1 MAAPHDF
8 NHVQRKPEMARD
20 LFELIADLAHD
31 ELPFSEIHLVESAPI
46 ALKLPGGLRDL
57 DAEGAIS
64 RASMETF
71 LDRVL
76 HGWKAMLASRHAI
89 DCAIELPS
97 ETRLRMNVHWA
108 NAGQSLRMV
117 MRRIPRD
124 PLSLKDTG
132 LPPFLPR
139 LLLESG
145 KGLVIVTGSTGA
157 GKTTTLFAALR
168 HIMEQREAPP
178 HIITIEEPIE
188 YVLRRPRGV
197 VTQREVGVDT
207 ASFSHGLRESLRQGP
222 DVIMVGE
229 VRDRDT
235 ADTMLRA
242 AESGHLV
249 LATVHSSSAEG
260 VINKIVSLF
269 HPDEQTQS
277 RHVLKNVLIGVIC
290 QVLLPRLQRDG
301 FALAAEILIN
311 NPQVARAIEDPAR
324 MSTLRDFMRR
334 SCSVRSW
341 ARSSAST
348 RAGTVYCMKP
358 KEPLHLAF
366 PQVRCVWNSPGW

>member
-1 MAAPHDF
+1 MSYQMSDLLQLMVSEGGADLHVRVGIPPVIRIHGVLQRVDGPVLRPEDTEELMRSITSEDHIQNIREKGGADF
-8 NHVQRKPEMARD
+8 GFAFGEMARFRVSAFKEKGNFA
-20 LFELIADLAHD
+20 LVLRQIPSKLLTMEQIGIPPTVKELL
-31 ELPFSEIHLVESAPI
+31 
-46 ALKLPGGLRDL
+46 
-57 DAEGAIS
+57 
-64 RASMETF
+64 
-71 LDRVL
+71 
-76 HGWKAMLASRHAI
+76 WK
-89 DCAIELPS
+89 
-97 ETRLRMNVHWA
+97 
-108 NAGQSLRMV
+108 
-117 MRRIPRD
+117 PR
-124 PLSLKDTG
+124 
-132 LPPFLPR
+132 
-139 LLLESG
+139 
-145 KGLVIVTGSTGA
+145 GLVLVTGPTGS
-157 GKTTTLFAALR
+157 GKTTTLASLLNIINEESNHA
-168 HIMEQREAPP
+168 
-178 HIITIEEPIE
+178 HIITIEEPSE

-334 SCSVRSW
+334 SEDKQSRLLNDVLVDLVRAKRVS
-341 ARSSAST
+341 RSDALLASYDRQDLLPALD
-348 RAGTVYCMKP
+348 RAAG
-358 KEPLHLAF
+358 E
-366 PQVRCVWNSPGW
+366 REG

>member
-1 MAAPHDF
+1 MSVELSD
-8 NHVQRKPEMARD
+8 
-20 LFELIADLAHD
+20 LIADLAHD
-31 ELPFSEIHLVESAPI
+31 ELPFSEIHLVEGAPV

-57 DAEGAIS
+57 TEAGVIDRPAMAQ
-64 RASMETF
+64 F

-76 HGWKAMLASRHAI
+76 PGWAATLASARAI

-97 ETRLRMNVHWA
+97 ETRLRVNVHRA
-108 NAGQSLRMV
+108 SAGRSLRMV

-124 PLSLKDTG
+124 PLTLKDTG

-145 KGLVIVTGSTGA
+145 KGLLIVTGSTGA
-157 GKTTTLFAALR
+157 GKTTTLFSALR

-188 YVLRRPRGV
+188 YVLRQPRGV

-207 ASFSHGLRESLRQGP
+207 ASFSQGLRESLRQGP

-260 VINKIVSLF
+260 VISKIVSLF
-269 HPDEQTQS
+269 HPDEQAQS

-324 MSTLRDFMRR
+324 LSTVREFMRR
-334 SCSVRSW
+334 SEDRQSRLLNDVLVDMVRAKRVS
-341 ARSSAST
+341 RSDALLASYDRQDLLPALDRT
-348 RAGTVYCMKP
+348 AG
-358 KEPLHLAF
+358 EAD
-366 PQVRCVWNSPGW
+366 PGR

>member
-1 MAAPHDF
+1 MA
-8 NHVQRKPEMARD
+8 KE
-20 LFELIADLAHD
+20 LSELIADLAHD
-31 ELPFSEIHLVESAPI
+31 ELPFSEIHLVEGAPI

-57 DAEGAIS
+57 DDEGAIS
-64 RASMETF
+64 RGQIETF
-71 LDRVL
+71 LEHVL
-76 HGWKAMLASRHAI
+76 PGWKQTLAARHAI
-89 DCAIELPS
+89 DCAVELPS
-97 ETRLRMNVHWA
+97 ETRLQVNVHRA

-124 PLSLKDTG
+124 PLTLKDTG

-207 ASFSHGLRESLRQGP
+207 ASFSQGLRESLRQGP

-260 VINKIVSLF
+260 VISKIVSLF
-269 HPDEQTQS
+269 HPDEQAQS
-277 RHVLKNVLIGVIC
+277 RHVLKNVLIAVVC
-290 QVLLPRLQRDG
+290 QVLLPKLQRDG

-311 NPQVARAIEDPAR
+311 SPQVARAIEDPAR
-324 MSTLRDFMRR
+324 LSTLREFMRR
-334 SCSVRSW
+334 SEDKQSRLLNDVLVDLVRGKRVSRSDALLATYDRQDLLPALDRAAVERDDA
-341 ARSSAST
+341 AR
-348 RAGTVYCMKP
+348 
-358 KEPLHLAF
+358 
-366 PQVRCVWNSPGW
+366 

>member
-1 MAAPHDF
+1 MT
-8 NHVQRKPEMARD
+8 KD
-20 LFELIADLAHD
+20 LFALIADLAHD
-31 ELPFSEIHLVESAPI
+31 ELPFSEIHLVEGAPV

-57 DAEGAIS
+57 EAEGTIGRPAI
-64 RASMETF
+64 EQF

-76 HGWKAMLASRHAI
+76 PGWKPTLARQLAI

-97 ETRLRMNVHWA
+97 ETRLRVNVHLA
-108 NAGQSLRMV
+108 SAGQSLRMV

-145 KGLVIVTGSTGA
+145 KGLMIVTGSTGA

-168 HIMEQREAPP
+168 HLMEQREAPP

-207 ASFSHGLRESLRQGP
+207 ASFSNGLRESLRQGP

-249 LATVHSSSAEG
+249 LATVHSGSAEG
-260 VINKIVSLF
+260 VISKIVSLF
-269 HPDEQTQS
+269 HPDEQTQR

-290 QVLLPRLQRDG
+290 QVLLPKLQRDG
-301 FALAAEILIN
+301 FVLAAEILIN
-311 NPQVARAIEDPAR
+311 SPQVARAIEDPAR
-324 MSTLRDFMRR
+324 LSTLRDFMRR
-334 SCSVRSW
+334 SEDKQSRLLNDVLVDMVRAKRIS
-341 ARSSAST
+341 RSDALLASYDRLDLLPALD
-348 RAGTVYCMKP
+348 RAAG
-358 KEPLHLAF
+358 ERGEA
-366 PQVRCVWNSPGW
+366 